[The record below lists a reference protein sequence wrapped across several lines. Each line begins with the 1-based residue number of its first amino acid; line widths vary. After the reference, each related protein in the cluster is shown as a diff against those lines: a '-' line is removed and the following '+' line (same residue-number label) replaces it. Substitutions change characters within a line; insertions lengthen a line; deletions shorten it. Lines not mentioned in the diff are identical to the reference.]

1 MPISV
6 CGIHCYFE
14 LRTLADVARDSDIRI
29 MAVADE
35 LYYGKAQAGTLDVDA

>member
-6 CGIHCYFE
+6 CGIHCDFE
-14 LRTLADVARDSDIRI
+14 LRTLADVTRDPDIRI

-35 LYYGKAQAGTLDVDA
+35 LDYGKAQTGTLDVDA